1 MAEIYYETKPGDE
14 HATQIT
20 NQLKQLLAN
29 INFERPLVIAVGG
42 DGTMLHA
49 VRQHNSVKNALFVG
63 VSAGHLGFIQA
74 IESTQLEKFVD
85 IIQKGEYETV
95 RAPLISVKDDSG
107 HIFGYGFNEVLIERQ
122 AGYAVKLSLNID
134 GSKGK
139 FIGDGVIFAAPLGST
154 SYALAAGGPII
165 DTALQNV
172 FLVVPSNPHISL
184 LYTSLQRPHVL
195 AGNRDVRI
203 EMTGDD
209 IKYHPARLAID
220 GRVALEHIDRPLTVF
235 LSDRCV
241 DMLQLAGNGFYH
253 RLEKKRLGRA

>member
-1 MAEIYYETKPGDE
+1 MSEIYYEVKPADE
-14 HATQIT
+14 RASAIAKR
-20 NQLKQLLAN
+20 LEVLLSDLDLG
-29 INFERPLVIAVGG
+29 RPLVVAVGG

-49 VRQHNSVKNALFVG
+49 VRQHSGVKNALFVG
-63 VSAGHLGFIQA
+63 ISAGHLGFIQA
-74 IESTQLEKFVD
+74 VESNELEKFVE
-85 IIQKGEYETV
+85 ILKMGKYVTV

-107 HIFGYGFNEVLIERQ
+107 HIFGYGFNEVLIERK
-122 AGYAVKLSLNID
+122 AGYAVKFDLNID
-134 GSKGK
+134 GSKGR

-203 EMTGDD
+203 EMTEDD
-209 IKYHPARLAID
+209 IKYHPAKLAID
-220 GRVALEHIDRPLTVF
+220 GRVALEHINRPLTVF
-235 LSDRCV
+235 LSDKYV
-241 DMLQLAGNGFYH
+241 DMLQLADNGFYH
-253 RLEKKRLGRA
+253 RLEKKRLGRL